1 MYKKKIPQNQNNQTL
16 KNPKLNK
23 ILNKTKCVCLYMYSM
38 GGGGVIVS
46 HLLIPPS
53 KFKIPISP
61 KKSPVSIF
69 VSTTPLSL

>member
-1 MYKKKIPQNQNNQTL
+1 MYKKKSPKIKTIKPL
-16 KNPKLNK
+16 K
-23 ILNKTKCVCLYMYSM
+23 TQRGS
-38 GGGGVIVS
+38 VIVS

>member
-1 MYKKKIPQNQNNQTL
+1 MYKKKIPKNQNTQTL

-23 ILNKTKCVCLYMYSM
+23 ILNETKCVCLYMYSM
-38 GGGGVIVS
+38 GGSVIVS

-69 VSTTPLSL
+69 VSTIPLSL